1 VKTDTVEIPRAGRA
15 RRKSPVCGG
24 FTLIELLVVI
34 AIIAILAALLLPAL
48 NQAKQQAQGTQCMS
62 NQKQLTL
69 GGVMYEG
76 DNRSYFAPNGDEG
89 NEPASLS
96 DPNGLPGGKLAQWC
110 PGQQNV
116 ADELSPA
123 GATPNLGVQ
132 WIKMGLVYPY
142 VNNPNVYKCP
152 ADNSSLKSGGII
164 YPHVRTVGL
173 NIWISPIAPWDPG
186 VMCFY
191 KESDLARPGP
201 AYLFALMD
209 NSGVSVNDGS
219 FDEFPGDLIWYDCPA
234 AYHSGCG
241 SMSFMDGH
249 CILKKWTD
257 PVVLVEWATHPVSP
271 GDNHITMAPAQKPP
285 TDLDWLETAATYL
298 LNR

>member
-1 VKTDTVEIPRAGRA
+1 MMSTNRSALASREPC
-15 RRKSPVCGG
+15 PG

-48 NQAKQQAQGTQCMS
+48 NKAKQRAQGIQCVS
-62 NQKQLTL
+62 NFHQLTVAL
-69 GGVMYEG
+69 FMYS
-76 DNRSYFAPNGDEG
+76 DDHLQRFAPNGDEG
-89 NEPASLS
+89 NEPASPT
-96 DPNGLPGGKLAQWC
+96 DPTGLPGGRLAQWC

-116 ADELSPA
+116 AAELSPQNQP
-123 GATPNLGVQ
+123 ATEPNLGIE
-132 WIKMGLVYPY
+132 WIQRGLVYPY

-152 ADNSSLKSGGII
+152 ADTSSLNSGGII

-173 NIWISPIAPWDPG
+173 NIWISPIVPWDPG

-201 AYLFALMD
+201 ANLFALMD

-219 FDEFPGDLIWYDCPA
+219 FDEFPGDVIWFDCPA
-234 AYHSGCG
+234 AKHSGCG

-249 CILKKWTD
+249 SILKKWTD

-271 GDNHITMAPAQKPP
+271 GDNHITMAPAQNPP
-285 TDLDWLETAATYL
+285 KDLAWLEMAASYL
-298 LNR
+298 LNQ